1 MKFEEMSEY
10 DQDNLDFLLFASDEG
25 LQQWHA
31 EMDDDDISYAME
43 LLETAK
49 WYIISKQVELG
60 ILNVTSFA
68 AADAA
73 LSKYMLS
80 QNGDTAE

>member
-10 DQDNLDFLLFASDEG
+10 DQDNLDFLLFASDEV
-25 LQQWHA
+25 LSKWHQ
-31 EMDDDDISYAME
+31 EMDDDDISYALE

-49 WYIISKQVELG
+49 WYITAKQVEIS
-60 ILNVTSFA
+60 ILNALDYSA
-68 AADAA
+68 AEAA

-80 QNGDTAE
+80 QNGDTK

>member
-1 MKFEEMSEY
+1 MSEY
-10 DQDNLDFLLFASDEG
+10 DQDNLDFLLFASDEVM
-25 LQQWHA
+25 QQWHA
-31 EMDDDDISYAME
+31 EMDEDDISYAME

-68 AADAA
+68 VADAA